1 MLSEDELRVLFALI
15 DAPDYNPRN
24 ALIIK
29 LALLFV
35 CRIGE
40 WLKAKMNDFDFT
52 KGIWTVQYRPKTI
65 KQGEKAKSLLSGL
78 LFQRRGIDE
87 NR

>member
-1 MLSEDELRVLFALI
+1 MTAQDLGVVNQQGERVLSNKELRVLFALI

-29 LALLFV
+29 LALLFG

-40 WLKAKMNDFDFT
+40 LLKAKITDFDFS
-52 KGIWTVQYRPKTI
+52 KRIWTVPP
-65 KQGEKAKSLLSGL
+65 
-78 LFQRRGIDE
+78 
-87 NR
+87 